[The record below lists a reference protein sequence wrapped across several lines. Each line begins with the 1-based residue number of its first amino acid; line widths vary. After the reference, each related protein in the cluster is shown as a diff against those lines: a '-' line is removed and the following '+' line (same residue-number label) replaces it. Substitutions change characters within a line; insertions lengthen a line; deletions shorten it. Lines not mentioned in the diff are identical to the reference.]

1 MSLIKD
7 LLEKPAVLSVAS
19 RYLAINGIFYMG
31 CGILLM
37 AWPGAIQT
45 IFMDPAFVGHEAAMV
60 RVIGMTIT
68 VIGWYGLFG
77 GRSGARQ
84 IVAASVVDRVL
95 LVPAVLAPLA
105 LAGIF
110 PHVLTTFAVLD
121 PSLGIGAWLLL
132 ARGR

>member
-77 GRSGARQ
+77 GRSGARN

-105 LAGIF
+105 LAGIS
-110 PHVLTTFAVLD
+110 LTY
-121 PSLGIGAWLLL
+121 
-132 ARGR
+132 